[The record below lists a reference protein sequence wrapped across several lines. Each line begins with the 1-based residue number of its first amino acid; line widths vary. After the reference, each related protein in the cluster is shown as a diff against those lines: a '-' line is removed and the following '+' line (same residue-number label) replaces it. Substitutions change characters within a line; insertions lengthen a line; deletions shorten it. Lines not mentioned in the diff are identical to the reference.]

1 MKEIFLIKN
10 GEIALKGNNRGRF
23 EDVLMRNIRRRLRS
37 LGEVK
42 IRKSQSTIVVE
53 PPEGMDMED
62 AADIISKIFGIA
74 AYSRAAVVKKD
85 FAEIAEVAPVYLH
98 DQLMEAKKFKVEARR
113 SDKTF
118 PMNSPQISCE
128 LGAVLLEKFPHLTV
142 DVHNPDVTVTVEVR
156 DYGAYIRGNQ
166 LPGAGGL
173 PIGTSGR
180 AMLLISGG
188 IDSPVSGYMMAKRGI
203 SLNAIH
209 FASPPYTSE
218 RARQKVLDLMSAMT
232 PYCGAMGMYIAP
244 FTEIQEMIRDH
255 CPEDYFTMV
264 MRRMMMRI
272 AEKIA
277 LREECS
283 ALITGESVAQVA
295 SQTLQALASTED
307 VCTLPVLRP
316 VIGMDKK
323 EIIAIAERI
332 GTFDISIE
340 PFEDCCTVF
349 TPKHPKTKPKLELV
363 REVESV
369 LPVDELVDR
378 CVEQTE
384 RLIIRR

>member
-255 CPEDYFTMV
+255 CPEDYFTLV

>member
-10 GEIALKGNNRGRF
+10 GEIALKGNNRGHF
-23 EDVLMRNIRRRLRS
+23 EDVLMRNIRRRLHA

-53 PPEGMDMED
+53 PLEGMDMEE
-62 AADIISKIFGIA
+62 AADIIGKVFGIA

-85 FAEIAEVAPVYLH
+85 FAEISAVAPEYLRS
-98 DQLMEAKKFKVEARR
+98 QLMEAKKFKVEARR
-113 SDKTF
+113 SDKSF

-128 LGAVLLEKFPHLTV
+128 LGAVLLQAFPHLTV
-142 DVHNPDVTVTVEVR
+142 DVHEPDVTVTVEVR

-166 LPGAGGL
+166 LKGAGGL
-173 PIGTSGR
+173 PIGTSGK

-203 SLNAIH
+203 SLNAVH

-232 PYCGAMGMYIAP
+232 PYCGAMGLYIAP
-244 FTEIQEMIRDH
+244 FTEIQEKIRDN
-255 CPEDYFTMV
+255 CPEDYFTLI

-277 LREECS
+277 LRDECS

-295 SQTLQALASTED
+295 SQTLQAIASTED

-363 REVESV
+363 REIESV
-369 LPVDELVDR
+369 LPVDELVNR

>member
-10 GEIALKGNNRGRF
+10 GEIALKGNNRGHF
-23 EDVLMRNIRRRLRS
+23 EDVLMRNIRRRLHA

-53 PPEGMDMED
+53 PPEGMDMEE
-62 AADIISKIFGIA
+62 AADIIGKVFGIA

-85 FAEIAEVAPVYLH
+85 FAEISAVAPEYLRS
-98 DQLMEAKKFKVEARR
+98 QLMEAKKFKVEARR
-113 SDKTF
+113 SDKSF

-128 LGAVLLEKFPHLTV
+128 LGAVLLQAFPHLTV
-142 DVHNPDVTVTVEVR
+142 DVHEPDVTVTVEVR

-166 LPGAGGL
+166 LKGAGGL
-173 PIGTSGR
+173 PIGTSGK

-203 SLNAIH
+203 SLNAVH

-232 PYCGAMGMYIAP
+232 PYCGAMGLYIAP
-244 FTEIQEMIRDH
+244 FTEIQEKIRDN
-255 CPEDYFTMV
+255 CPEDYFTLI

-277 LREECS
+277 LRDECS

-295 SQTLQALASTED
+295 SQTLQAIASTED

-363 REVESV
+363 REIESV
-369 LPVDELVDR
+369 LPVDELVNR

>member
-1 MKEIFLIKN
+1 M
-10 GEIALKGNNRGRF
+10 
-23 EDVLMRNIRRRLRS
+23 
-37 LGEVK
+37 
-42 IRKSQSTIVVE
+42 
-53 PPEGMDMED
+53 
-62 AADIISKIFGIA
+62 
-74 AYSRAAVVKKD
+74 
-85 FAEIAEVAPVYLH
+85 
-98 DQLMEAKKFKVEARR
+98 
-113 SDKTF
+113 
-118 PMNSPQISCE
+118 
-128 LGAVLLEKFPHLTV
+128 

-188 IDSPVSGYMMAKRGI
+188 IDSPVSGYMMDKRGI

-209 FASPPYTSE
+209 FASPPYTRE
-218 RARQKVLDLMSAMT
+218 RARQKVMDLMSAMT

-255 CPEDYFTMV
+255 CPEDYFTLV